1 MVLTT
6 SPGLMIVFA
15 LSKRLA
21 WELNLI
27 IKDAKL
33 CVADAMT
40 TVGCAFWDTPSSC
53 SLAVGVD
60 VRCYYVYNSRND
72 IIQVFLQS
80 QTGLNNITMSCQGH
94 RYCLCASVGWVYVLE
109 RRQGLWRIPPL
120 HTSCSGSVVFLDV
133 GSLHRIRQ
141 RWGCVLL
148 TSSGHQSSSSG
159 CCGVV
164 LVTCVLSSPRTS
176 ELELFNENVKKPR
189 CKHVTE
195 ALSSGLWTD
204 SFLFQAQHTYLF
216 ITEIFLKPV
225 QCQTL
230 ISDTF
235 QQPKHSSW
243 YVCET
248 ETPCCHCVIVQTYSK
263 L

>member
-72 IIQVFLQS
+72 VIQVFLQS

-164 LVTCVLSSPRTS
+164 LVTCVLSIPRTS
-176 ELELFNENVKKPR
+176 ELELFNENMWKNHDANMSR
-189 CKHVTE
+189 KH
-195 ALSSGLWTD
+195 
-204 SFLFQAQHTYLF
+204 FLQVYERIPFF
-216 ITEIFLKPV
+216 
-225 QCQTL
+225 
-230 ISDTF
+230 
-235 QQPKHSSW
+235 
-243 YVCET
+243 
-248 ETPCCHCVIVQTYSK
+248 SK
-263 L
+263 LNTLTSLSQRYF